1 MSTALALDSSPSTAA
16 AHFFRALGRVKC
28 GHITGALADLR
39 ICKNKL
45 GSDSRAGSCAN
56 QVRSWPGGQVPVLR
70 SVCPPPLDSPFHF
83 VKTLSA
89 CSIVLMTNSRCHI
102 VHSHP

>member
-1 MSTALALDSSPSTAA
+1 MSTALALDSSPSTSA

-28 GHITGALADLR
+28 GHITGAVADLR

-56 QVRSWPGGQVPVLR
+56 QVRSWPGGQVPV
-70 SVCPPPLDSPFHF
+70 
-83 VKTLSA
+83 
-89 CSIVLMTNSRCHI
+89 
-102 VHSHP
+102 